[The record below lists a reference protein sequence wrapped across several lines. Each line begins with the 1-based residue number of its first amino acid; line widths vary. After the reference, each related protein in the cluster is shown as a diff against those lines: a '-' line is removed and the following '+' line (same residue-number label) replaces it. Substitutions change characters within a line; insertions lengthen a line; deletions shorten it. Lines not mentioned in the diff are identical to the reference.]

1 MSCSLALGPS
11 HILVFFF
18 KYDFTSHLYHHFASI
33 TFSFEAFKI
42 TLPSG
47 SHTIEVIKFHF
58 NYVQFLDYKIHKS
71 TETVSYLC
79 VYS

>member
-1 MSCSLALGPS
+1 MSCPLTLGPS

-18 KYDFTSHLYHHFASI
+18 RHDFTSHLYHHFASI
-33 TFSFEAFKI
+33 TFSFEAFKM

-47 SHTIEVIKFHF
+47 SHIIEVIKFHF
-58 NYVQFLDYKIHKS
+58 NYVQSLDYKIHKS
-71 TETVSYLC
+71 SETVSYLY

>member
-47 SHTIEVIKFHF
+47 SYTIEVIKFHF